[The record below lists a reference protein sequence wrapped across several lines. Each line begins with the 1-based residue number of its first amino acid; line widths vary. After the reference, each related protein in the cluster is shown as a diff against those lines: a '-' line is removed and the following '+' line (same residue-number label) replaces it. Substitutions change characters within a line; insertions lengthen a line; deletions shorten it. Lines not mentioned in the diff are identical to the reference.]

1 MRNTWQKPSNAKA
14 PIPLQPQSKN
24 GYGPPGPYRGP
35 PYQTRYEESPEYPPP
50 PHMAPNNHP
59 PPEGDRIKPI
69 LVDEDRDPYGKPSPP
84 SMHSKPGW
92 AKNRPYPSNP
102 PQLSRYHPEAD
113 QRSGSGHETPY
124 EHHDSN
130 SMQPPPTNVHRANSN
145 SSHSQY
151 SGQSSQAPSQSNAQ
165 AVAQTALS
173 HPSSLRP
180 SPARRDGQ
188 LTEREKMLKGNYYHP
203 FSPALMEDRER
214 CLAATWRFNNATNP
228 SHGASPEE
236 RSRLFRAILSL
247 KPSAEPAP
255 VANGTDAPP
264 PPQTTMALPF
274 GSCGSNVV
282 VEAPFHCDYGYN
294 ITIGDDV
301 LIGPDCRI
309 SDTCSVTIGAR
320 CIFSP
325 NVKLVC
331 ATYPI
336 DPRRRM
342 GSGGQA
348 LGRNIV
354 IEEDCW
360 IGSNVTIL
368 AGVRVGKSSTVGAGS
383 LLHQVSHTLISVYR
397 FLADLSS
404 GCSSIHGGRWQSS

>member
-14 PIPLQPQSKN
+14 PIPLQSKN
-24 GYGPPGPYRGP
+24 GYGPQGPYRGP
-35 PYQTRYEESPEYPPP
+35 AYQSRYEQSPDFPPAP
-50 PHMAPNNHP
+50 SHMGSNNHL
-59 PPEGDRIKPI
+59 PPEGDRVKPI
-69 LVDEDRDPYGKPSPP
+69 LVDEDRDGYGKPSPP

-92 AKNRPYPSNP
+92 NKTTRPYPSNP
-102 PQLSRYHPEAD
+102 PGLSRYHPEAD
-113 QRSGSGHETPY
+113 QRPGSGHEVPY
-124 EHHDSN
+124 DHHEPN
-130 SMQPPPTNVHRANSN
+130 TMQPPPNVHRADSN
-145 SSHSQY
+145 SSRSQY
-151 SGQSSQAPSQSNAQ
+151 SGPSSSQAPSQSNAQ

-173 HPSSLRP
+173 HPTSLRP
-180 SPARRDGQ
+180 SPARRDAH

-228 SHGASPEE
+228 SLGASPEE

-247 KPSAEPAP
+247 KPSPEPTP
-255 VANGTDAPP
+255 ITNGTDAPP
-264 PPQTTMALPF
+264 PPQPMHLPF

-383 LLHQVSHTLISVYR
+383 LLHQVSVLKIS
-397 FLADLSS
+397 SKS
-404 GCSSIHGGRWQSS
+404 WP

>member
-1 MRNTWQKPSNAKA
+1 
-14 PIPLQPQSKN
+14 
-24 GYGPPGPYRGP
+24 
-35 PYQTRYEESPEYPPP
+35 
-50 PHMAPNNHP
+50 
-59 PPEGDRIKPI
+59 
-69 LVDEDRDPYGKPSPP
+69 
-84 SMHSKPGW
+84 
-92 AKNRPYPSNP
+92 
-102 PQLSRYHPEAD
+102 
-113 QRSGSGHETPY
+113 
-124 EHHDSN
+124 
-130 SMQPPPTNVHRANSN
+130 
-145 SSHSQY
+145 
-151 SGQSSQAPSQSNAQ
+151 
-165 AVAQTALS
+165 
-173 HPSSLRP
+173 
-180 SPARRDGQ
+180 
-188 LTEREKMLKGNYYHP
+188 MLKGNYYHP

-247 KPSAEPAP
+247 KPSPEPPLLTNGSEGPAP
-255 VANGTDAPP
+255 QP
-264 PPQTTMALPF
+264 TMPLPF
-274 GSCGSNVV
+274 GTCGERVV

-336 DPRRRM
+336 DPRRRN

-383 LLHQVSHTLISVYR
+383 LLHQVGTTFFSTSH
-397 FLADLSS
+397 LSHVGVEFIKETS
-404 GCSSIHGGRWQSS
+404 PPLTRTCLGCSALYGRSWQPS